1 MSQEQTGFAAE
12 KRPDNDNRKRIT
24 SPPESRVVQAQPK
37 EETLRQRWNAV
48 QPSKTTVFWFCL
60 ASVLLTMLVGFTWG
74 GWVRG
79 SVAERT
85 AATTA
90 QNAVV
95 QRLATICVAQFNLDP
110 DKAQKLVELQAKS
123 AYQRG
128 EYVTSQGW
136 AMVPGDEKPAAKVAD
151 TCAKELMLIKP

>member
-1 MSQEQTGFAAE
+1 MSQQPTGFAAE

-24 SPPESRVVQAQPK
+24 SPSESKVVPAPQQ
-37 EETLRQRWNAV
+37 EETLRQRWNAL
-48 QPSKTTVFWFCL
+48 QPTKTMVFWLCI
-60 ASVLLTMLVGFTWG
+60 ATALLTMLVGFTWG

-95 QRLATICVAQFNLDP
+95 QRLASICVAQYNLDP
-110 DKAQKLVELQAKS
+110 DKAQKLAELQAKS

-136 AMVPGDEKPAAKVAD
+136 ATAPGDEKPVTKVAD